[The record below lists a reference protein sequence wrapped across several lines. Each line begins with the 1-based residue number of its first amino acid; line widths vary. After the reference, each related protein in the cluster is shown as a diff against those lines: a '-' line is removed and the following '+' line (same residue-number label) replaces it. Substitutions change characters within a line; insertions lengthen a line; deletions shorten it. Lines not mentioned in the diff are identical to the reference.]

1 MNATE
6 RILRHASQLGFD
18 DCAVAR
24 CHPLNSQRDAFE
36 EWLEHGYDGSL
47 SYLRRHVAK
56 RFDPSLLVEGA
67 RSVIVCA
74 VSYHRPLSEGD
85 IPSRIASY
93 AHSRDYHLTLREK
106 LAELLVLVRELYP
119 DSEGRAFTDTAP
131 IVEKAWAA
139 EAGLG
144 WIGRNSL
151 LIHPRL
157 GSFVLLGEIVTTA
170 ELDAGRPT
178 VPDGCGNC
186 HRCIDACPAGAIL
199 PGRRIDASRC
209 ISRRTIERG
218 EGDEGELHGWIFGCD
233 LCQRACP
240 HNRRAPIAS
249 NKAFRPVPELERMNA
264 EQWLALNR
272 AQFDRLFSQT
282 PLARCGLQ
290 KLQDRIRKLGK
301 E

>member
-24 CHPLNSQRDAFE
+24 CHPLNSQRETFE

-47 SYLRRHVAK
+47 GYLRRHVAK

-170 ELDAGRPT
+170 ELDAGRPCPT
-178 VPDGCGNC
+178 AAETATAASTRVLPEPFCPDGESTL
-186 HRCIDACPAGAIL
+186 PA
-199 PGRRIDASRC
+199 ASRAGPSNAAKETKASC
-209 ISRRTIERG
+209 TDGFSAATCANGPVRTTAGPRSP
-218 EGDEGELHGWIFGCD
+218 
-233 LCQRACP
+233 RT
-240 HNRRAPIAS
+240 
-249 NKAFRPVPELERMNA
+249 
-264 EQWLALNR
+264 
-272 AQFDRLFSQT
+272 RLFVPCPNWS
-282 PLARCGLQ
+282 
-290 KLQDRIRKLGK
+290 

>member
-24 CHPLNSQRDAFE
+24 CHPLNSQRETFE

-47 SYLRRHVAK
+47 GYLRRHVAK

-106 LAELLVLVRELYP
+106 LAELLVLMRELYP

-131 IVEKAWAA
+131 IVEKA
-139 EAGLG
+139 
-144 WIGRNSL
+144 
-151 LIHPRL
+151 
-157 GSFVLLGEIVTTA
+157 
-170 ELDAGRPT
+170 
-178 VPDGCGNC
+178 
-186 HRCIDACPAGAIL
+186 
-199 PGRRIDASRC
+199 
-209 ISRRTIERG
+209 
-218 EGDEGELHGWIFGCD
+218 
-233 LCQRACP
+233 
-240 HNRRAPIAS
+240 
-249 NKAFRPVPELERMNA
+249 
-264 EQWLALNR
+264 
-272 AQFDRLFSQT
+272 
-282 PLARCGLQ
+282 
-290 KLQDRIRKLGK
+290 
-301 E
+301 

>member
-24 CHPLNSQRDAFE
+24 CHPLNSQRETFE

-47 SYLRRHVAK
+47 GYLRRHVAK

-170 ELDAGRPT
+170 ELDAGRPAAET
-178 VPDGCGNC
+178 ATAASTRVLPEPFCPDGESTL
-186 HRCIDACPAGAIL
+186 PA
-199 PGRRIDASRC
+199 ASRAGPSNAAKETKASC
-209 ISRRTIERG
+209 TDGFSAATCANGPVRTTAGPRSP
-218 EGDEGELHGWIFGCD
+218 
-233 LCQRACP
+233 RT
-240 HNRRAPIAS
+240 
-249 NKAFRPVPELERMNA
+249 
-264 EQWLALNR
+264 
-272 AQFDRLFSQT
+272 RLFVPCPNWS
-282 PLARCGLQ
+282 
-290 KLQDRIRKLGK
+290 

>member
-24 CHPLNSQRDAFE
+24 CHPLNSQRETFE

-131 IVEKAWAA
+131 I
-139 EAGLG
+139 
-144 WIGRNSL
+144 
-151 LIHPRL
+151 
-157 GSFVLLGEIVTTA
+157 
-170 ELDAGRPT
+170 
-178 VPDGCGNC
+178 
-186 HRCIDACPAGAIL
+186 
-199 PGRRIDASRC
+199 
-209 ISRRTIERG
+209 
-218 EGDEGELHGWIFGCD
+218 
-233 LCQRACP
+233 
-240 HNRRAPIAS
+240 AS

>member
-24 CHPLNSQRDAFE
+24 CHPLNSQRETFE

-47 SYLRRHVAK
+47 GYLRRHVAK

-170 ELDAGRPT
+170 ELDAGRPCPT
-178 VPDGCGNC
+178 AAETATAASTRVLPEPFCPDGESTL
-186 HRCIDACPAGAIL
+186 PA
-199 PGRRIDASRC
+199 ASRAGPSNAAKETKASC
-209 ISRRTIERG
+209 TDGFSAATCANGPVRTTAGPRSP
-218 EGDEGELHGWIFGCD
+218 
-233 LCQRACP
+233 RARLSVPCP
-240 HNRRAPIAS
+240 NWS
-249 NKAFRPVPELERMNA
+249 E
-264 EQWLALNR
+264 
-272 AQFDRLFSQT
+272 
-282 PLARCGLQ
+282 
-290 KLQDRIRKLGK
+290 
-301 E
+301 

>member
-24 CHPLNSQRDAFE
+24 CHPLNSQRETFE

-186 HRCIDACPAGAIL
+186 HRSTRVLPEPFCPDGESTL
-199 PGRRIDASRC
+199 PAASRAGPSNAAKETKASC
-209 ISRRTIERG
+209 TDGFSAATCANGPVRTTAGPRSP
-218 EGDEGELHGWIFGCD
+218 
-233 LCQRACP
+233 RT
-240 HNRRAPIAS
+240 
-249 NKAFRPVPELERMNA
+249 
-264 EQWLALNR
+264 
-272 AQFDRLFSQT
+272 RLFVPCPNWS
-282 PLARCGLQ
+282 
-290 KLQDRIRKLGK
+290 

>member
-24 CHPLNSQRDAFE
+24 CHPLNSQRETFE

-47 SYLRRHVAK
+47 GYLRRHVAK

-157 GSFVLLGEIVTTA
+157 GSFVLLGEIVT
-170 ELDAGRPT
+170 AGRPCPT
-178 VPDGCGNC
+178 AAETATAASTRVLPEPFCPDGESTL
-186 HRCIDACPAGAIL
+186 PA
-199 PGRRIDASRC
+199 ASRAGPSNAAKETKASC
-209 ISRRTIERG
+209 PDGFSAATWANGPVRTTAGPRSP
-218 EGDEGELHGWIFGCD
+218 
-233 LCQRACP
+233 RT
-240 HNRRAPIAS
+240 
-249 NKAFRPVPELERMNA
+249 
-264 EQWLALNR
+264 
-272 AQFDRLFSQT
+272 RLFVPCPNWS
-282 PLARCGLQ
+282 
-290 KLQDRIRKLGK
+290 

>member
-24 CHPLNSQRDAFE
+24 CHPLNSQRETFE

-47 SYLRRHVAK
+47 GYLRRHVAK

-93 AHSRDYHLTLREK
+93 AHSRDYHLTFREK

-157 GSFVLLGEIVTTA
+157 GSFVLL
-170 ELDAGRPT
+170 
-178 VPDGCGNC
+178 
-186 HRCIDACPAGAIL
+186 
-199 PGRRIDASRC
+199 
-209 ISRRTIERG
+209 
-218 EGDEGELHGWIFGCD
+218 
-233 LCQRACP
+233 
-240 HNRRAPIAS
+240 
-249 NKAFRPVPELERMNA
+249 
-264 EQWLALNR
+264 
-272 AQFDRLFSQT
+272 DRKSVV
-282 PLARCGLQ
+282 
-290 KLQDRIRKLGK
+290 
-301 E
+301 

>member
-24 CHPLNSQRDAFE
+24 CHPLNSQRETFE

-178 VPDGCGNC
+178 VPDGLRKLPPL
-186 HRCIDACPAGAIL
+186 HRRVSCRSHSA
-199 PGRRIDASRC
+199 
-209 ISRRTIERG
+209 RTE
-218 EGDEGELHGWIFGCD
+218 
-233 LCQRACP
+233 
-240 HNRRAPIAS
+240 NRRFPLHLAPDHRTRRRRRRRA
-249 NKAFRPVPELERMNA
+249 ARMDFRLRPVPTGLSAQPPGPDRLERGFPS
-264 EQWLALNR
+264 R
-272 AQFDRLFSQT
+272 A
-282 PLARCGLQ
+282 
-290 KLQDRIRKLGK
+290 
-301 E
+301 